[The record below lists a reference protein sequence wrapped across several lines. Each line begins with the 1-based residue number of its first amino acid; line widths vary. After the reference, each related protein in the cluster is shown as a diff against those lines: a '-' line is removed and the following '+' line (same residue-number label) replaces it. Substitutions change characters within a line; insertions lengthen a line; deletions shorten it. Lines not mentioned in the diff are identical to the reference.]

1 MTILFKNG
9 KKLEADICG
18 TDIHQNLI
26 IELET
31 EDYNSVKEILLDEN
45 ATAEIT
51 ADGNTFYDFTR
62 VKYLNSSITDSGNTK
77 IKAALVYGKDVTN
90 ALSEVA
96 SKVDTLRT
104 DTASL
109 NEQVSALGERSNAL
123 EETQLDQD
131 EAIEYLLT
139 EGTEV

>member
-9 KKLEADICG
+9 KKIEADICG

-31 EDYNSVKEILLDEN
+31 DDYNSVKEILLDEN

-51 ADGNTFYDFTR
+51 ADGNSFYDFTR
-62 VKYLNSSITDSGNTK
+62 VKYLNSSIADSGKTK

-96 SKVDTLRT
+96 SKVDILQT

-109 NEQVSALGERSNAL
+109 NEQVSALGE
-123 EETQLDQD
+123 TQLEQD
-131 EAIEYLLT
+131 EAIEYLMT
-139 EGTEV
+139 DGTEV

>member
-1 MTILFKNG
+1 MTIEFKNG
-9 KKLEADICG
+9 KTLEADICG

-31 EDYNSVKEILLDEN
+31 NDYNSVKEILLDEN

-62 VKYLNSSITDSGNTK
+62 VKYLNSSIADSGKTK

-90 ALSEVA
+90 ALTEVA
-96 SKVDTLRT
+96 SKVETMQNDTK
-104 DTASL
+104 SL
-109 NEQVSALGERSNAL
+109 NEQVSALGE
-123 EETQLDQD
+123 TQLEQD

>member
-31 EDYNSVKEILLDEN
+31 DDYNSVKDILLDEN
-45 ATAEIT
+45 ATVEIQ
-51 ADGNTFYDFTR
+51 ADGNTYYDYTR
-62 VKYLNSSITDSGNTK
+62 VKYLNSSIADSGKTK

-90 ALSEVA
+90 ALSEVT
-96 SKVDTLRT
+96 SNVKTLQT

-109 NEQVSALGERSNAL
+109 NEQMSAL
-123 EETQLDQD
+123 EETQLEQD

>member
-9 KKLEADICG
+9 KKIEADICG

-62 VKYLNSSITDSGNTK
+62 VKYLNSSIADSGKTK

-96 SKVDTLRT
+96 SKVETLQT

-109 NEQVSALGERSNAL
+109 NEQVSALGE
-123 EETQLDQD
+123 TQLEQD
-131 EAIEYLLT
+131 EAIEYLMT

>member
-1 MTILFKNG
+1 MTIEFKNG
-9 KKLEADICG
+9 KTLEADICG

-31 EDYNSVKEILLDEN
+31 DDYNSVKEILLDEI

-51 ADGNTFYDFTR
+51 SDGNTYYDYTR
-62 VKYLNSSITDSGNTK
+62 VKYLNSSIADSGKTK
-77 IKAALVYGKDVTN
+77 IKAELVYGKDVTN

-96 SKVDTLRT
+96 SNVEKLQT

-109 NEQVSALGERSNAL
+109 NEQVSAIG
-123 EETQLDQD
+123 ETQLEQD
-131 EAIEYLLT
+131 EAIEYLMT
-139 EGTEV
+139 DGTEV

>member
-9 KKLEADICG
+9 KTLEADICG

-31 EDYNSVKEILLDEN
+31 DDYNSVKDILLDEN
-45 ATAEIT
+45 ATAEIQ
-51 ADGNTFYDFTR
+51 ADGNSFYDFTR
-62 VKYLNSSITDSGNTK
+62 VKYLNSSIADSGKTK

-90 ALSEVA
+90 ALSEVT
-96 SKVDTLRT
+96 SKVEKLQT

-109 NEQVSALGERSNAL
+109 NEQVSALGE
-123 EETQLDQD
+123 TQLEQD
-131 EAIEYLLT
+131 EAIEYLMT
-139 EGTEV
+139 DGTEV

>member
-9 KKLEADICG
+9 KKIEADICG

-31 EDYNSVKEILLDEN
+31 DDYNSVKDILLDEN

-51 ADGNTFYDFTR
+51 ADGNTYYDYTR
-62 VKYLNSSITDSGNTK
+62 VKYLNSSIADSGKTK

-96 SKVDTLRT
+96 SKVETLQT

-109 NEQVSALGERSNAL
+109 NEQVSALGE
-123 EETQLDQD
+123 TQLEQD
-131 EAIEYLLT
+131 EAIEYLMT
-139 EGTEV
+139 DGTEV

>member
-31 EDYNSVKEILLDEN
+31 DDYNSVKEILLDEN
-45 ATAEIT
+45 ATVEIQ
-51 ADGNTFYDFTR
+51 ADGNTYYDFTR
-62 VKYLNSSITDSGNTK
+62 VKYLNSSITDSGKTK

-90 ALSEVA
+90 ALADVA
-96 SKVDTLRT
+96 SKVETMQNDTK
-104 DTASL
+104 SL
-109 NEQVSALGERSNAL
+109 NEQVSALGE
-123 EETQLDQD
+123 TQLEQD
-131 EAIEYLLT
+131 EAIEYLMT
-139 EGTEV
+139 AGTEV

>member
-9 KKLEADICG
+9 KTLEADICG

-31 EDYNSVKEILLDEN
+31 DDYNSVKEILLDEN

-51 ADGNTFYDFTR
+51 SDGNTYYDYTR
-62 VKYLNSSITDSGNTK
+62 VKYLNSSIADSGKTK

-96 SKVDTLRT
+96 SKVETMQNDTK
-104 DTASL
+104 SL
-109 NEQVSALGERSNAL
+109 NEQMADLDSRSNAL
-123 EETQLDQD
+123 EETQLEQD
-131 EAIEYLLT
+131 EAIEYLMT
-139 EGTEV
+139 DGTEV

>member
-9 KKLEADICG
+9 KKIEADICG

-31 EDYNSVKEILLDEN
+31 DDYNSVKEILLDEN

-51 ADGNTFYDFTR
+51 ADGNSFYDFTR
-62 VKYLNSSITDSGNTK
+62 VKYLNSSIADSGKTK

-96 SKVDTLRT
+96 SKVDILQT

-109 NEQVSALGERSNAL
+109 NEQVSALGE
-123 EETQLDQD
+123 TQLEQD
-131 EAIEYLLT
+131 EAIEYLMT

>member
-9 KKLEADICG
+9 KSLEADICG

-31 EDYNSVKEILLDEN
+31 NDYNSVKEILLDEN

-62 VKYLNSSITDSGNTK
+62 VKYLNSSIADSGKTK

-90 ALSEVA
+90 TLSEVA

-109 NEQVSALGERSNAL
+109 NEQVSELGTRSNAL
-123 EETQLDQD
+123 EETQMEQD
-131 EAIEYLLT
+131 EAIEYLMT
-139 EGTEV
+139 DGTEV

>member
-31 EDYNSVKEILLDEN
+31 EDYNSVKDILLDEN
-45 ATAEIT
+45 ATAEIQ

-62 VKYLNSSITDSGNTK
+62 VKYLNSSIADSGKTK

-96 SKVDTLRT
+96 SKVETLQT
-104 DTASL
+104 DTASI
-109 NEQVSALGERSNAL
+109 NEQVSALGE
-123 EETQLDQD
+123 TQLEQD
-131 EAIEYLLT
+131 EAIEYLMT
-139 EGTEV
+139 AGTEV

>member
-9 KKLEADICG
+9 KKIESDICG

-51 ADGNTFYDFTR
+51 ADGNTYYDFTR
-62 VKYLNSSITDSGNTK
+62 VKYLNSSIADSGKTK

-90 ALSEVA
+90 ALADVA
-96 SKVDTLRT
+96 SKVETMQNDTK
-104 DTASL
+104 SL
-109 NEQVSALGERSNAL
+109 NEQVSALGE
-123 EETQLDQD
+123 TQLEQD
-131 EAIEYLLT
+131 EAIEYLMT
-139 EGTEV
+139 DGTEV

>member
-1 MTILFKNG
+1 MTIEFKNG
-9 KKLEADICG
+9 KTLEADICG
-18 TDIHQNLI
+18 TDIHQNLY

-62 VKYLNSSITDSGNTK
+62 VKYLNSSIADSGKTK

-96 SKVDTLRT
+96 SNVEKLQT

-109 NEQVSALGERSNAL
+109 NEQVSAL
-123 EETQLDQD
+123 EETQLEQD
-131 EAIEYLLT
+131 EAIEYMMT
-139 EGTEV
+139 AGTEV

>member
-31 EDYNSVKEILLDEN
+31 EDYNSVKDILLDEN
-45 ATAEIT
+45 ATVEIQ
-51 ADGNTFYDFTR
+51 ADGNTYYDYTR
-62 VKYLNSSITDSGNTK
+62 VKYLNSSIADSGKTK

-96 SKVDTLRT
+96 SNVEKLQT

-109 NEQVSALGERSNAL
+109 NEQVSALGE
-123 EETQLDQD
+123 TQLEQD
-131 EAIEYLLT
+131 EAIEYLMT
-139 EGTEV
+139 DGTEV

>member
-9 KKLEADICG
+9 KTLEANICG

-31 EDYNSVKEILLDEN
+31 DDYNSVKEILLDEN
-45 ATAEIT
+45 ATSEII

-62 VKYLNSSITDSGNTK
+62 VKYLNSSITDFGNTK

-90 ALSEVA
+90 ALSEVSA
-96 SKVDTLRT
+96 KVETLQT

-109 NEQVSALGERSNAL
+109 NEQVTDLDSRSNAL
-123 EETQLDQD
+123 EETQLEQD
-131 EAIEYLLT
+131 EAIEYLMT
-139 EGTEV
+139 AGTEV

>member
-31 EDYNSVKEILLDEN
+31 DDYNSVKEILLDEN
-45 ATAEIT
+45 ATAEIQ
-51 ADGNTFYDFTR
+51 ADGNTFYDYTR
-62 VKYLNSSITDSGNTK
+62 VKYLNSSIADSGKTK

-90 ALSEVA
+90 TLSEVA
-96 SKVDTLRT
+96 SKVDTLQT

-109 NEQVSALGERSNAL
+109 NEQVSALGE
-123 EETQLDQD
+123 TQLEQD
-131 EAIEYLLT
+131 EAIEYLMT
-139 EGTEV
+139 DGTEV

>member
-1 MTILFKNG
+1 MTIEFKNG
-9 KKLEADICG
+9 KTLEADICG

-31 EDYNSVKEILLDEN
+31 DDYNSVKEILLDEN

-51 ADGNTFYDFTR
+51 AEGNTFYDFTR
-62 VKYLNSSITDSGNTK
+62 VKYLNSSIADLGKTK

-96 SKVDTLRT
+96 SKVEMMQNDTK
-104 DTASL
+104 SL
-109 NEQVSALGERSNAL
+109 NEQMSALGERSNAL
-123 EETQLDQD
+123 EETQLEQD
-131 EAIEYLLT
+131 EAIEYLMT

>member
-9 KKLEADICG
+9 TTLEADICG

-31 EDYNSVKEILLDEN
+31 DDYNSVKDLLMDEN

-51 ADGNTFYDFTR
+51 ADGNYFYDFTR
-62 VKYLNSSITDSGNTK
+62 VKYLNSSIADSGKTK

-90 ALSEVA
+90 ALADVA
-96 SKVDTLRT
+96 SKVETMQNDTK
-104 DTASL
+104 SL
-109 NEQVSALGERSNAL
+109 NEQVSALGE
-123 EETQLDQD
+123 TQLEQD
-131 EAIEYLLT
+131 EAIEYLMT
-139 EGTEV
+139 DGTEV

>member
-9 KKLEADICG
+9 KTLEADICG

-31 EDYNSVKEILLDEN
+31 NDYNSVKEILLDEN

-62 VKYLNSSITDSGNTK
+62 VKYLNSSITDLGKTK

-96 SKVDTLRT
+96 SNVEKLQT
-104 DTASL
+104 DTASI
-109 NEQVSALGERSNAL
+109 NEQVSALGE
-123 EETQLDQD
+123 TQLEQD
-131 EAIEYLLT
+131 EAIEYLMT
-139 EGTEV
+139 DGTEV

>member
-1 MTILFKNG
+1 MTIEFKNG
-9 KKLEADICG
+9 KTLEADICG

-51 ADGNTFYDFTR
+51 SDGNTYYDYTR
-62 VKYLNSSITDSGNTK
+62 VKYLNSSIADSGKTK

-90 ALSEVA
+90 AISEVA
-96 SKVDTLRT
+96 SKVDILQT

-109 NEQVSALGERSNAL
+109 NEQVSALGE
-123 EETQLDQD
+123 TQLEQD

>member
-1 MTILFKNG
+1 MTIEFKNG
-9 KKLEADICG
+9 KTLEADICG

-31 EDYNSVKEILLDEN
+31 DDYNSVKDILLDEN

-62 VKYLNSSITDSGNTK
+62 VKYLNSSIADSGKTK

-90 ALSEVA
+90 TLSEVA
-96 SKVDTLRT
+96 SKVETLQT

-109 NEQVSALGERSNAL
+109 NEQVSALGE
-123 EETQLDQD
+123 TQLEQD
-131 EAIEYLLT
+131 EAIEYLMT
-139 EGTEV
+139 DGTEV

>member
-18 TDIHQNLI
+18 TDIRQNLI

-31 EDYNSVKEILLDEN
+31 EDYNSVKDILLDEN
-45 ATAEIT
+45 ATVEIQ
-51 ADGNTFYDFTR
+51 ADGNTYYDFTR
-62 VKYLNSSITDSGNTK
+62 VKYLNSSIADSGKTK

-96 SKVDTLRT
+96 SKVETMQNDTK
-104 DTASL
+104 SL
-109 NEQVSALGERSNAL
+109 NEQVSALGE
-123 EETQLDQD
+123 TQLEQD
-131 EAIEYLLT
+131 EAIEYLMT
-139 EGTEV
+139 DGTEV

>member
-1 MTILFKNG
+1 MTIEFKNG

-18 TDIHQNLI
+18 TDNHQNLI

-31 EDYNSVKEILLDEN
+31 DDYNSVKEILLDEN

-51 ADGNTFYDFTR
+51 ADGNTYYDYTR
-62 VKYLNSSITDSGNTK
+62 VKYLNSSIADSGKTK

-96 SKVDTLRT
+96 SKVETLQT

-109 NEQVSALGERSNAL
+109 NEQVSALGE
-123 EETQLDQD
+123 TQLEQD

>member
-9 KKLEADICG
+9 KKIEADVCG

-31 EDYNSVKEILLDEN
+31 DDYNSVKEILLDEN

-51 ADGNTFYDFTR
+51 ADGNSFYDFTR
-62 VKYLNSSITDSGNTK
+62 VKYLNSSIADSGKTK

-96 SKVDTLRT
+96 SNVEKLQT

-109 NEQVSALGERSNAL
+109 NEQVSALGE
-123 EETQLDQD
+123 TQLEQD
-131 EAIEYLLT
+131 EAIEYLMT
-139 EGTEV
+139 DGTEV

>member
-31 EDYNSVKEILLDEN
+31 NDYNSVKEILLDEN
-45 ATAEIT
+45 ATVEIQ
-51 ADGNTFYDFTR
+51 ADGNTYYDFTR
-62 VKYLNSSITDSGNTK
+62 VKYLNSSIADSGKTK

-96 SKVDTLRT
+96 SKVDILQT

-109 NEQVSALGERSNAL
+109 NEQVSALGE
-123 EETQLDQD
+123 TQLEQD
-131 EAIEYLLT
+131 EAIEYLMT
-139 EGTEV
+139 DGTEV

>member
-9 KKLEADICG
+9 KKIEADICG

-26 IELET
+26 IEFET
-31 EDYNSVKEILLDEN
+31 DDYNSVKKIILDEN
-45 ATAEIT
+45 ATVEIQ
-51 ADGNTFYDFTR
+51 ADGNTYYDFTR
-62 VKYLNSSITDSGNTK
+62 VKYLNSSITDLGKTK

-96 SKVDTLRT
+96 SNVEKLQT

-109 NEQVSALGERSNAL
+109 NEQVSALGE
-123 EETQLDQD
+123 TQLEQD
-131 EAIEYLLT
+131 EAIEYLMT
-139 EGTEV
+139 DGTEV

>member
-9 KKLEADICG
+9 KTLEADICG

-31 EDYNSVKEILLDEN
+31 DDYNSAKEILLDEN
-45 ATAEIT
+45 STAEIT
-51 ADGNTFYDFTR
+51 ADGNTYYDFTR
-62 VKYLNSSITDSGNTK
+62 VKYLNSSIADSGKTK

-96 SKVDTLRT
+96 SNVEKLQT

-109 NEQVSALGERSNAL
+109 NEQVSALGE
-123 EETQLDQD
+123 TQLEQD
-131 EAIEYLLT
+131 EAIEYLMT
-139 EGTEV
+139 DGTEV

>member
-9 KKLEADICG
+9 KSLEADICG

-51 ADGNTFYDFTR
+51 ADGNHFYDFTR
-62 VKYLNSSITDSGNTK
+62 VKYLNSSIADSGKTK

-90 ALSEVA
+90 ALTEVA
-96 SKVDTLRT
+96 SKVETMQNDTK
-104 DTASL
+104 SL
-109 NEQVSALGERSNAL
+109 NEQMADLDSRSNAL
-123 EETQLDQD
+123 EETQLEQD
-131 EAIEYLLT
+131 EAIEYLMT
-139 EGTEV
+139 DGTEV

>member
-1 MTILFKNG
+1 MTIEFKNG
-9 KKLEADICG
+9 KTLEADICG

-31 EDYNSVKEILLDEN
+31 DDYNSVKEILLDEN
-45 ATAEIT
+45 ATAEIQ

-62 VKYLNSSITDSGNTK
+62 VKYINSSITDSGKTK

-96 SKVDTLRT
+96 SKVETLQT

-109 NEQVSALGERSNAL
+109 NEQVSSLG
-123 EETQLDQD
+123 ETQLEQD
-131 EAIEYLLT
+131 EAIEYLMT
-139 EGTEV
+139 DGTEV

>member
-1 MTILFKNG
+1 MTIEFKNG
-9 KKLEADICG
+9 KALEADICG

-31 EDYNSVKEILLDEN
+31 DDYNSVKEILLDEN
-45 ATAEIT
+45 ATVEIQ
-51 ADGNTFYDFTR
+51 ADGNTYYDFTR
-62 VKYLNSSITDSGNTK
+62 VKYLNSSITDSGKTK

-96 SKVDTLRT
+96 SNVEKLQT

-109 NEQVSALGERSNAL
+109 NEQVSALGE
-123 EETQLDQD
+123 TQLEQD
-131 EAIEYLLT
+131 EAIEYLMT
-139 EGTEV
+139 DGTEV

>member
-31 EDYNSVKEILLDEN
+31 EDYNSVKEILLDEI

-51 ADGNTFYDFTR
+51 SDGNTYYDYTR
-62 VKYLNSSITDSGNTK
+62 VKYLNSSIADSGKTK

-96 SKVDTLRT
+96 SKVKTLQT

-109 NEQVSALGERSNAL
+109 NDQVSDLGSRSNAL
-123 EETQLDQD
+123 EETQLEQD
-131 EAIEYLLT
+131 EAIEYLMT
-139 EGTEV
+139 DGTEV